1 MSLPRCVVW
10 HRKNQPLA
18 ARHQLPV
25 VYYNRFFVVG
35 GGLTGID
42 HLVGDC
48 QRPVQDWKNLNRA
61 PIVLRQDLRDKLS

>member
-1 MSLPRCVVW
+1 MSEL
-10 HRKNQPLA
+10 H
-18 ARHQLPV
+18 
-25 VYYNRFFVVG
+25 NRFFVVG

-61 PIVLRQDLRDKLS
+61 PIDT